1 MTLLQSGDRR
11 VVSVCKNRDV
21 NTPLEKFANN
31 RKLLQLLLVDLCKV
45 KWINQDASL
54 HNDS

>member
-21 NTPLEKFANN
+21 NTLLEKFANN

-45 KWINQDASL
+45 KWINQGASL